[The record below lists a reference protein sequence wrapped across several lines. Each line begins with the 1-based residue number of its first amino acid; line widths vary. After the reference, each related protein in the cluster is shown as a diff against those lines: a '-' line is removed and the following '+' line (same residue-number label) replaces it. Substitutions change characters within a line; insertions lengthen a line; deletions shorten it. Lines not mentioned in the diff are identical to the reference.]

1 MLNIKEASTTEMPGR
16 TSVTAQVRAR
26 LEELGLRVQKGFGQN
41 FLIDRT
47 VLRNI
52 MTAAELSAGDVVIEV
67 GPGLGMLTKELS
79 AVAGWVVAVEL
90 DRGLADGLRAELRD
104 RPNLT
109 VVNGDIM
116 TMTPEMLLR
125 RYQTQV
131 EATGYKVVANL
142 PYYITSPAIRH
153 FLEARWKPRLMVVMV
168 QREVGESIAAG
179 AGDMSLLGVT
189 VQFYA
194 RPKIVRRVPARAFYP
209 VPKVDS
215 VILRLDVY
223 DRPPVAVGD
232 VDMFFRVVK
241 AGLSARRKQLHNSL
255 SHGLGLPPSRVV
267 EALEESGID
276 PKRRAETL
284 TLKEWAIISESLCCQ
299 HVDSSRTGQ
308 SESRPGSPG

>member
-1 MLNIKEASTTEMPGR
+1 MPNIKQVSTTEMPVR
-16 TSVTAQVRAR
+16 TSPTAQVRAR

-47 VLRNI
+47 VLRDI
-52 MTAAELSAGDVVIEV
+52 ITAAELSEGDVVVEV
-67 GPGLGMLTKELS
+67 GPGLGMLTRELS
-79 AVAGWVVAVEL
+79 AAAGGVVAVEL
-90 DRGLADGLRAELRD
+90 DRGLAEGLRVELGD
-104 RPNLT
+104 RPNVT

-116 TMTPEMLLR
+116 SMTPEALLGE
-125 RYQTQV
+125 YQTQV

-179 AGDMSLLGVT
+179 AGDMSLLGVA

-194 RPKIVRRVPARAFYP
+194 RPKIVRKVPARAFYP
-209 VPKVDS
+209 APKVDS

-223 DRPPVAVGD
+223 DRPPVAVAD

-241 AGLSARRKQLHNSL
+241 AGLSARRKQLHNPL
-255 SHGLGLPPSRVV
+255 AHGLGLPPGMVV
-267 EALEESGID
+267 ETLEKSGID

-284 TLKEWAIISESLCCQ
+284 TLKEWAIISERLSQ

-308 SESRPGSPG
+308 SEPRPGSPG